1 MGTIRRAN
9 QLYIPLQEVLNHSLS
24 PGLGNPVIIDCA
36 TTSPEK
42 INLRAELNGELAFH
56 IESTYMGDTHIVLA
70 QKSINCNIYKM
81 R

>member
-1 MGTIRRAN
+1 MA
-9 QLYIPLQEVLNHSLS
+9 
-24 PGLGNPVIIDCA
+24 
-36 TTSPEK
+36 K
-42 INLRAELNGELAFH
+42 LNGELAFH